1 LLHRDVPGQRFLQLL
16 PRRTR
21 SLMVETALLALGLV
35 LVLEG
40 LVYALAPSIVEEL
53 LEMLRSFSE
62 GQRRTMGLMAVALG
76 VLVVWIAKSLG
87 A

>member
-1 LLHRDVPGQRFLQLL
+1 
-16 PRRTR
+16 
-21 SLMVETALLALGLV
+21 MVETALLALGLV

-62 GQRRTMGLMAVALG
+62 GQRRSMGLMAVALG